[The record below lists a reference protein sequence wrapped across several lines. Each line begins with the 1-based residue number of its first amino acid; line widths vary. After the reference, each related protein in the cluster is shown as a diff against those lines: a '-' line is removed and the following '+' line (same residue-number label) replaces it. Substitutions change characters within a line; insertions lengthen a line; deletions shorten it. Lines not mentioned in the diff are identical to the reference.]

1 VRRAVEVEGMRRV
14 EAVDDIVCVLE
25 VVEAVLGAVSVA
37 GLVLESGGGGAGGV
51 AGADRAAGVAAGAAR
66 AGAVWSCSCCPIHI
80 EDIDVFFCNIDS
92 SIY

>member
-1 VRRAVEVEGMRRV
+1 MRRAVEVEGMRRV

-51 AGADRAAGVAAGAAR
+51 AGAGRAAGVAVGAAR
-66 AGAVWSCSCCPIHI
+66 VGAVWSCSWRILM
-80 EDIDVFFCNIDS
+80 FFCNIDS